1 MRKYISPYI
10 DSYTFGSR
18 KAVSDLIISAKKDKR
33 SLGSLAKNLSAMS
46 SLNSYNG
53 LYIQPYNL
61 VSLEAIID
69 FFRDINIKT
78 RQYFESLNT
87 VTYSMDSYSRVMH
100 SEIAK
105 LEKNIQELQIYAD
118 NFAFISGEDDLF
130 NGSFVE
136 TFSDDT
142 NSYINEGSPLQLKDR
157 DGSLFNESKI
167 CNVDV
172 IAGTLKNGAA
182 FRKIDANPIV
192 KSYINNY
199 SNNISSASSIEDIFS
214 EKSNKAWNVT
224 IKSPRIISD
233 SITGLQDKLGYSYPG
248 ISGAQ
253 ASIIIEFSKPQNMNC
268 IRISPNIGI
277 DFQILQVIVNSS
289 NQTTINSSSSTGK
302 ILQSPLLID
311 STKDISF
318 SHSTVSSIEL
328 VINQPTYKKIDR
340 KAAAAEMQART
351 LNNYIKSVRDKRSN
365 KHDKLQDLVYSYFNT
380 RNETSYLNTNSRYTP
395 NNYSYRYPCDD
406 TEPIYGSLSSFLESK
421 KSFVQMDMENR
432 FNSADQLTNLVE
444 SVVSH
449 VLGGK
454 FRMSPNAYLSIKG
467 YDDPLSISDMQHNGS
482 MPVGNPQG
490 PHGQEVQDQEN
501 LTDMADRFDLSRSS
515 YSLENIGSYEYSF
528 SIKSLKFGLIDNLVA
543 FSANQVNSS
552 TQSLMGNGLS
562 DSKSYYVS
570 KKINSSG
577 FINQIK
583 LKSEYFIPKSL
594 NQLLDLKDTAS
605 IEFSITTKNT
615 PTEESDWIPILP
627 YGTTDVSTEVLYPST
642 GTGLCT
648 MRFFAKANSIKLYKN
663 GVLLSD
669 SAFRL
674 ADSDNVKTM
683 QLINPDA
690 SGVYV
695 ISYSTAASFKDP
707 NLIDFSQ
714 LSINN
719 FYLRSYS
726 DQYGLGEKL
735 STQGIENRAIL
746 SADPYIDY
754 SKFSGYVYSTNSGT
768 IGYDQNSNYSSY
780 SPISVILE
788 DGTPAVN
795 LTNYISNKYIKY
807 SNPSDSQIT
816 TYYIQTGKT
825 LAFSKKTTNFKAYY
839 DYIPESLRYKVVIRT
854 LDPAVPNSAFV
865 DNLILKFQMK
875 NTDQFVNKLLKV
887 I

>member
-33 SLGSLAKNLSAMS
+33 SLGNLAKNLSAMS

-53 LYIQPYNL
+53 LYIKPYNL

-78 RQYFESLNT
+78 RQYFDSLNT
-87 VTYSMDSYSRVMH
+87 VTYSMNSYSNVMH

-142 NSYINEGSPLQLKDR
+142 NSYINEGGALKLKDR
-157 DGSLFNESKI
+157 DGSFFDESKI

-172 IAGTLKNGAA
+172 IAGTLKNGAS
-182 FRKIDANPIV
+182 FKKLDINPIV

-199 SNNISSASSIEDIFS
+199 SNYISSASSIEDIFS
-214 EKSNKAWNVT
+214 EKANKAWNVT
-224 IKSPRIISD
+224 IKSPRVISD
-233 SITGLQDKLGYSYPG
+233 SITGLQDKIGYSYPG

-253 ASIIIEFSKPQNMNC
+253 ASILIEFSNPQEMNC

-277 DFQILQVIVNSS
+277 DFQILQVIVNSP
-289 NQTTINSSSSTGK
+289 NDLVLNSSSSKGR
-302 ILQSPLLID
+302 ILESPLLID

-318 SHSTVSSIEL
+318 SHSTVNSIEL
-328 VINQPTYKKIDR
+328 VINQPTYRKLDR
-340 KAAAAEMQART
+340 RAAAAEMQART
-351 LNNYIKSVRDKRSN
+351 LNDYIKSLRDKRVN

-380 RNETSYLNTNSRYTP
+380 RNQTSYLNTNNKYTP

-406 TEPIYGSLSSFLESK
+406 TEPIYGSLSSFLEGK

-454 FRMSPNAYLSIKG
+454 FRMSPSAYLSVKG
-467 YDDPLSISDMQHNGS
+467 NDDPLSISDIQHNGF
-482 MPVGNPQG
+482 MHVGTPQG
-490 PHGQEVQDQEN
+490 PHSQSVQDQEN
-501 LTDMADRFDLSRSS
+501 LMDMADRFDLAKSS
-515 YSLENIGSYEYSF
+515 YSLDNIGSYEYSF
-528 SIKSLKFGLIDNLVA
+528 SIKSLKFGLIQNVSILN
-543 FSANQVNSS
+543 ANQLNSS
-552 TQSLMGNGLS
+552 SQSLMGNGLS
-562 DSKSYYVS
+562 ESKGYYVS
-570 KKINSSG
+570 KKINSGG
-577 FINQIK
+577 FINQVK

-605 IEFSITTKNT
+605 IEFSVTTKNI

-627 YGTTDVSTEVLYPST
+627 YGSTDVSAEVLYPNT

-663 GVLLSD
+663 GILLSD
-669 SAFRL
+669 NAFRL
-674 ADSDNVKTM
+674 SDSDNIKTI
-683 QLINPDA
+683 QIINPDA

-695 ISYSTAASFKDP
+695 ASYSTAASFKDP

-726 DQYGLGEKL
+726 DQYGLGETL

-746 SADPYIDY
+746 SSDPYIDY
-754 SKFSGYVYSTNSGT
+754 SKFDGYVYSGNSGT
-768 IGYDQNSNYSSY
+768 IGYDPNSNYSEY

-788 DGTPAVN
+788 DGTPAIN
-795 LTNYISNKYIKY
+795 LTNYLSNKYIKY
-807 SNPSDSQIT
+807 SNPSNSGTT

>member
-33 SLGSLAKNLSAMS
+33 SLGNLAKNLSSMS

-53 LYIQPYNL
+53 LYIKPYNL

-78 RQYFESLNT
+78 RQYFDSLNA
-87 VTYSMDSYSRVMH
+87 VTYSMNSYSNVMH

-142 NSYINEGSPLQLKDR
+142 NSYINEGGVLQLKDR
-157 DGSLFNESKI
+157 DGSFFDQGKI

-172 IAGTLKNGAA
+172 IAGTLKNGAS
-182 FRKIDANPIV
+182 FKKLDINPIV
-192 KSYINNY
+192 KSYSNNY
-199 SNNISSASSIEDIFS
+199 AAYISSASSIEDIFS

-233 SITGLQDKLGYSYPG
+233 SLTGLQDKIGYSYPG

-253 ASIIIEFSKPQNMNC
+253 ASVIIEFSNPQEMNC

-277 DFQILQVIVNSS
+277 DFQILQVIVNSP
-289 NQTTINSSSSTGK
+289 NELVLNSSSSKGK
-302 ILQSPLLID
+302 ILESPLLID

-318 SHSTVSSIEL
+318 SYSTVSSIEL
-328 VINQPTYKKIDR
+328 VINQPTYKKLDR
-340 KAAAAEMQART
+340 RAAAAEMQART
-351 LNNYIKSVRDKRSN
+351 LNDYIKSLRSKRAD

-380 RNETSYLNTNSRYTP
+380 RNETSYLNTNNKYTP

-406 TEPIYGSLSSFLESK
+406 TEPIYGSLSSFLEGK

-454 FRMSPNAYLSIKG
+454 FRMSPSAYLSVKG
-467 YDDPLSISDMQHNGS
+467 NDDPLSIADIQHNGF
-482 MPVGNPQG
+482 MHVGTPQG
-490 PHGQEVQDQEN
+490 PHGQSVQDKEN
-501 LTDMADRFDLSRSS
+501 LMDMADRFDLGKSS
-515 YSLENIGSYEYSF
+515 YSLDNIGSYEYSF
-528 SIKSLKFGLIDNLVA
+528 SIKSLKFGLIDNVSTLN
-543 FSANQVNSS
+543 SNQVNSS
-552 TQSLMGNGLS
+552 SQSFMGNGLS
-562 DSKSYYVS
+562 DSKGYYVS
-570 KKINSSG
+570 KRINSGG
-577 FINQIK
+577 FINQVK

-605 IEFSITTKNT
+605 IEFSITTKNI

-627 YGTTDVSTEVLYPST
+627 YGTTDVSTEVLYPNP

-663 GVLLSD
+663 GMLLSD
-669 SAFRL
+669 NAFRL
-674 ADSDNVKTM
+674 SDSDNVKTM
-683 QLINPDA
+683 QIINPDA

-695 ISYSTAASFKDP
+695 VSYSTAASFKDP

-726 DQYGLGEKL
+726 DQYGLGETL

-746 SADPYIDY
+746 SSEPYIDY
-754 SKFSGYVYSTNSGT
+754 SKFDGYVYSENSGT
-768 IGYDQNSNYSSY
+768 IGYDPTSNYSEY

-788 DGTPAVN
+788 DGTPAIN
-795 LTNYISNKYIKY
+795 LTNYLSNKYIKY
-807 SNPSDSQIT
+807 SNPSNSGTT

-854 LDPAVPNSAFV
+854 LDPSVPNSAFV

>member
-53 LYIQPYNL
+53 LYVQPYNL

-78 RQYFESLNT
+78 RQYFDSLNT
-87 VTYSMDSYSRVMH
+87 VTYSMNSYSNVMH

-142 NSYINEGSPLQLKDR
+142 NSYLNEDRSLPLKDR
-157 DGSLFNESKI
+157 DGSLFDDSKI

-182 FRKIDANPIV
+182 FKKLDINPIV
-192 KSYINNY
+192 KNYINNY
-199 SNNISSASSIEDIFS
+199 SNYISSSSSVEDIFS
-214 EKSNKAWNVT
+214 EKANKAWSVT

-233 SITGLQDKLGYSYPG
+233 SLTGLQDKLGYSYPG

-253 ASIIIEFSKPQNMNC
+253 ASIVIEFSKPQEMNC

-277 DFQILQVIVNSS
+277 DFQILQVIINSS
-289 NQTTINSSSSTGK
+289 NDLTLNSNSSIGK

-318 SHSTVSSIEL
+318 SHSTVRSIEL
-328 VINQPTYKKIDR
+328 VINQPTYRKIDR
-340 KAAAAEMQART
+340 RAAAAEMQART
-351 LNNYIKSVRDKRSN
+351 LNDYIKSVRDKRVN
-365 KHDKLQDLVYSYFNT
+365 KHDKLQDLVYSYFSK
-380 RNETSYLNTNSRYTP
+380 RNETSYLNTNNKYTP

-406 TEPIYGSLSSFLESK
+406 TEPIYGSLSSFLENK

-454 FRMSPNAYLSIKG
+454 FRMSPSAYLSVRNS
-467 YDDPLSISDMQHNGS
+467 DNPLSISDVQHNGF
-482 MPVGNPQG
+482 MHVGNPQG

-501 LTDMADRFDLSRSS
+501 LMDMADRFDLGKSS

-528 SIKSLKFGLIDNLVA
+528 SIKSLKFGLIDNLTA
-543 FSANQVNSS
+543 LAANQVNSS
-552 TQSLMGNGLS
+552 SQSLMGNGLS
-562 DSKSYYVS
+562 NSKGYYVS
-570 KKINSSG
+570 KKINSGG
-577 FINQIK
+577 FINQVK

-594 NQLLDLKDTAS
+594 NQLLDLKETAS
-605 IEFSITTKNT
+605 IEFSITTKNI
-615 PTEESDWIPILP
+615 PTQESDWIHILP
-627 YGTTDVSTEVLYPST
+627 YGITDVSAEVLYPNT

-663 GVLLSD
+663 GKIQSEN
-669 SAFRL
+669 AFRVIG
-674 ADSDNVKTM
+674 SENVNSL
-683 QLINPDA
+683 QVINPDA

-695 ISYSTAASFKDP
+695 VSYSIDASFKDP

-735 STQGIENRAIL
+735 STQGVENRAIL
-746 SADPYIDY
+746 SSDPYIDY
-754 SKFSGYVYSTNSGT
+754 SKFEGYIYSTNSGT
-768 IGYDQNSNYSSY
+768 IGYDPNSNYSEY

-788 DGTPAVN
+788 DGTPAIN
-795 LTNYISNKYIKY
+795 LTNYLSNKYIKY
-807 SNPSDSQIT
+807 SNPSDSQT
-816 TYYIQTGKT
+816 QTYYIQTGKT

-839 DYIPESLRYKVVIRT
+839 DYIPESLRYKIVIRT
-854 LDPAVPNSAFV
+854 LDPSVPNSAFV